1 MSVKLRSFIEDLSDD
16 YYQTKDNALNIMYL
30 DPYDRLEDLRISIQ
44 NRDVTRICEHA
55 IAQAMAMNC
64 DMRLSDGE
72 AYVLVSQQLD
82 QMDGPVTD
90 EAISEF
96 ISKTIVEIVD

>member
-1 MSVKLRSFIEDLSDD
+1 
-16 YYQTKDNALNIMYL
+16 
-30 DPYDRLEDLRISIQ
+30 
-44 NRDVTRICEHA
+44 
-55 IAQAMAMNC
+55 
-64 DMRLSDGE
+64 MRLSDGE

-82 QMDGPVTD
+82 QMEGPVTD